1 MSETIINAEAAAKLQ
16 EVDSLAAKLGAAEA
30 QLEAGYGQL
39 AVGLKEISEH
49 RYWEGTY
56 ENFGEYMS
64 HLSEKHK
71 MGNRQLYNYLTVARE
86 LSSVSPLQLSTMGIS
101 KALVLRDSAKHSGMI
116 DQAHIEAALDP
127 KVTVKDLKRILFEAK
142 VSPKLEDGTWLDAEF
157 EFYVNDEER
166 AELHA
171 AANAARHMEPPIS
184 QTLTEMMQRKEI
196 ALRWAREFLSTHA
209 ESIVE
214 GGKGL

>member
-1 MSETIINAEAAAKLQ
+1 MSETIVNAEAQAKLA
-16 EVDSLAAKLGAAEA
+16 EVESLAAKLGAAEA

-39 AVGLKEISEH
+39 AFGLKEVSEH
-49 RYWEGTY
+49 KYWEGSY
-56 ENFGEYMS
+56 EDFGAYMD

-71 MGNRQLYNYLTVARE
+71 LGTRQMYNYLSTARE
-86 LSSVSPLQLSTMGIS
+86 LTDVTPLQLSTMGIS
-101 KALVLRDSAKHSGMI
+101 KALVLRDAAKLNGKV
-116 DQAHIEAALDP
+116 DDAHIEAAVNP
-127 KVTVKDLKRILFEAK
+127 KVSVKDLKKILFDAK
-142 VSPKLEDGTWLDAEF
+142 QRVKPVDGAWLDLEF
-157 EFYVNDEER
+157 EFYVDDDER

-171 AANAARHMEPPIS
+171 AANAARNMNPPIS
-184 QTLTEMMQRKEI
+184 GTLTEFMQRKEI